1 MRLRDY
7 QTALILNELRTF
19 NYQTKVDGQEVTVNV
34 ELFPASMLGIANKIF
49 LQKQGDLRA
58 DEIMAEYL
66 EGEVTAADIAGIIKT
81 THVQKWKHWLEMW
94 KAEYDPLANV
104 DGSEVHTIV
113 TQYGKITTMAKNTTD
128 TTQYGKVTT
137 MAKNTTDTTTY
148 NSELEMAYDS
158 KNKTT
163 YNSNETA
170 EQLSDGK
177 YNTTHGHIITKTEPQ
192 TDNAIAAF
200 DSVTP
205 VPHSETILT
214 QHSDTNSGTDQIAI
228 SDGKKKT
235 DRGGYDE
242 QARDGKDTNSHSGT
256 DTLAR
261 SGSDTDTLSG
271 SDTLA
276 RTGSDTDTLSGSDTT
291 TDTYVRSGNLL
302 GVTTTQ
308 KLLTEEDEFWSQFSF
323 FDMWYSDIAEELTLS
338 IYE

>member
-1 MRLRDY
+1 MKLKEY
-7 QTALILNELRTF
+7 QTKPILNELRIF
-19 NYQTKVDGQEVTVNV
+19 SYQTKVNGQETTVNV
-34 ELFPASMLGIANKIF
+34 ELFPASMLDIANKIF
-49 LQKQGDLRA
+49 LQKQGDLKA
-58 DEIMAEYL
+58 DEIMEDYRD
-66 EGEVTAADIAGIIKT
+66 GTYTAQAVADVIKNF
-81 THVQKWKHWLEMW
+81 HVQKWKHWLEMW
-94 KAEYDPLANV
+94 KAEYNPIWNV
-104 DGSEVHTIV
+104 DGTETRTIV
-113 TQYGKITTMAKNTTD
+113 
-128 TTQYGKVTT
+128 TQYGKVTT

-148 NSELEMAYDS
+148 NSELEMEYDS
-158 KNKTT
+158 TNKTT

-170 EQLSDGK
+170 EQLTDGK
-177 YNTTHGHIITKTEPQ
+177 YNTTHGHVITKTEPQ

-200 DSVTP
+200 DSVIP

-242 QARDGKDTNSHSGT
+242 QARDGKDTNTHSGH

-271 SDTLA
+271 
-276 RTGSDTDTLSGSDTT
+276 TDSTTETT
-291 TDTYVRSGNLL
+291 TRGGNI
-302 GVTTTQ
+302 GVTMTQ
-308 KLLTEEDEFWSQFSF
+308 QLLTAEQSFWSQYSF

>member
-1 MRLRDY
+1 MRLREF
-7 QTALILNELRTF
+7 QTAPILNELRTF
-19 NYQTKVDGQEVTVNV
+19 NYQTKVEGEEVTVNV

-94 KAEYDPLANV
+94 KAEYNPIWNV
-104 DGSEVHTIV
+104 DGTETKTIV
-113 TQYGKITTMAKNTTD
+113 
-128 TTQYGKVTT
+128 TQYGKVTT

-148 NSELEMAYDS
+148 NSELEMEYDS
-158 KNKTT
+158 TNKTT

-170 EQLSDGK
+170 EQLTDGK
-177 YNTTHGHIITKTEPQ
+177 YNTTHGHVITKTEPQ

-200 DSVTP
+200 DSITP
-205 VPHSETILT
+205 IPHSETILT

-242 QARDGKDTNSHSGT
+242 LARDGKDTNTHSGT
-256 DTLAR
+256 D
-261 SGSDTDTLSG
+261 S
-271 SDTLA
+271 LA
-276 RTGSDTDTLSGSDTT
+276 RTGSDTDTLSGTDSTTETT
-291 TDTYVRSGNLL
+291 TRGGNI
-302 GVTTTQ
+302 GVTMTQ
-308 KLLTEEDEFWSQFSF
+308 QLLTAEQSFWSQYSF

>member
-7 QTALILNELRTF
+7 QTAPILNELRTF

-94 KAEYDPLANV
+94 KAEYNPIWNV
-104 DGSEVHTIV
+104 DGTEKKTIV
-113 TQYGKITTMAKNTTD
+113 
-128 TTQYGKVTT
+128 TQYGKVTT

-158 KNKTT
+158 TNKTT

-170 EQLSDGK
+170 EQLTDGK

-242 QARDGKDTNSHSGT
+242 LAKDGKDTNTHSGH

-261 SGSDTDTLSG
+261 SGSDTDTNSG
-271 SDTLA
+271 
-276 RTGSDTDTLSGSDTT
+276 TDSTTETT
-291 TDTYVRSGNLL
+291 TRGGNI
-302 GVTTTQ
+302 GVTMTQ
-308 KLLTEEDEFWSQFSF
+308 QLLTAEQSFWSQFSF

-338 IYE
+338 IYD